1 MAVTQNLVPAVV
13 SGVGGLATALAGAPW
28 WTTVLCLGLTLIV
41 TSLQLVFPQESRDR
55 LAWWKDRREYLQ
67 GRRAARRRRDP

>member
-13 SGVGGLATALAGAPW
+13 SGLGGLATALAGAPW

-55 LAWWKDRREYLQ
+55 LAWWEGPSRVPA
-67 GRRAARRRRDP
+67 GAARSPPP